1 MFRGCLCCAPS
12 DWLVCLT
19 TSIIIIHPSS
29 NHKSPVGLRGLS
41 YLPTGGR
48 QGHISI
54 HFDPI
59 IFLHHNFT
67 TEAIS
72 EHFLFGVNVVKTIY
86 IIIIRTV
93 IHTRN
98 NNEGKGLNRVNSKRM
113 STMGVMGVKNKLQI
127 FYSET
132 ESELQKL

>member
-12 DWLVCLT
+12 DWLVCLAT
-19 TSIIIIHPSS
+19 FIIIHPSS

-41 YLPTGGR
+41 YLPPGGR

-54 HFDPI
+54 HFDPK
-59 IFLHHNFT
+59 IFIHHNFT
-67 TEAIS
+67 TKAIF
-72 EHFLFGVNVVKTIY
+72 EHFPFGVYFVKTIS

-98 NNEGKGLNRVNSKRM
+98 NNEGMGLNRVNSKRM
-113 STMGVMGVKNKLQI
+113 STLGVMLEAKNKLQI
-127 FYSET
+127 FCSEN
-132 ESELQKL
+132 ESQLQKL